1 MKKIKVIVKRPD
13 SVPYSTHIS
22 NSHENLQ
29 KTVGGYIET
38 VTLAS
43 DCVVICNEEGML
55 KRFPYNCNICGVDFV
70 GTIVIAGINGD
81 EFSDIPLSFEEFKK
95 VFDFL
100 GEAYE
105 T

>member
-22 NSHENLQ
+22 NSLENLQ

-43 DCVVICNEEGML
+43 D
-55 KRFPYNCNICGVDFV
+55 
-70 GTIVIAGINGD
+70 
-81 EFSDIPLSFEEFKK
+81 IPLSFEEFKE
-95 VFDFL
+95 VFGFL